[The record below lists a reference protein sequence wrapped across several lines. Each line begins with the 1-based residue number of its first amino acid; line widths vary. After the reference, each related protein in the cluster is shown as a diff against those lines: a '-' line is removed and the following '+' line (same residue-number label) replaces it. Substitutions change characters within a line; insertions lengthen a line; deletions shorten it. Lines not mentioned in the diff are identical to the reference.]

1 MAYDGVARRAYY
13 RKNADRIKAYNRRWR
28 QSRRLTHP
36 EESVR
41 QNERAKQYHKTAIGQ
56 AALCAGCLN
65 TMAKKRSQ
73 LGKVTARDVLSLP
86 SHCEQCKA
94 TDNLEIDHITPAMH
108 GGLNEKANLQKLCR
122 SCHMAKTKRE
132 RAVRVDVVAAAP
144 TQMRF
149 F

>member
-1 MAYDGVARRAYY
+1 MAYDGVAARAYY
-13 RKNADRIKAYNRRWR
+13 RQNADRIKAYNRRWR
-28 QSRRLTHP
+28 QKRRLTHP

-41 QNERAKQYHKTAIGQ
+41 HNKKVEQYHKTAIGQ
-56 AALCAGCLN
+56 AALRAGSLN

-94 TDNLEIDHITPAMH
+94 TDNLEIDHIIPSMH
-108 GGLNEKANLQKLCR
+108 GGLNDRANLQKLCR
-122 SCHMAKTKRE
+122 SCHRAKTKRE
-132 RAVRVDVVAAAP
+132 KAVRVDVVAMPP

-149 F
+149 L